1 MYLRILGGLDF
12 LSDGFVPAGEIRR
25 VLFENVNVEGMRG
38 RRRSG
43 VDALGI
49 LHFVSG
55 GLCPEVDAQ
64 CACQNYRPYELA
76 VFLICGFGWL
86 SLNLRV

>member
-1 MYLRILGGLDF
+1 MSG
-12 LSDGFVPAGEIRR
+12 GFVPAGRVSR

-55 GLCPEVDAQ
+55 VYAPSQMLNVRARIKDRMDSQ
-64 CACQNYRPYELA
+64 CFYL
-76 VFLICGFGWL
+76 
-86 SLNLRV
+86 

>member
-1 MYLRILGGLDF
+1 MVPGLSRAGVLNDFGWARF
-12 LSDGFVPAGEIRR
+12 LSNGCVPADETWR

-55 GLCPEVDAQ
+55 VYAPSQMLNVRARIKDRMDSQ
-64 CACQNYRPYELA
+64 CFYL
-76 VFLICGFGWL
+76 
-86 SLNLRV
+86 

>member
-1 MYLRILGGLDF
+1 MPALSRAGVLKDFGWARF
-12 LSDGFVPAGEIRR
+12 LSDGFVPAGKVRR

-55 GLCPEVDAQ
+55 GYAP
-64 CACQNYRPYELA
+64 R
-76 VFLICGFGWL
+76 
-86 SLNLRV
+86 

>member
-1 MYLRILGGLDF
+1 MGSSSPYKVPPARFHRWCRACRARVYLRILGGLDF
-12 LSDGFVPAGEIRR
+12 LSEGFVPTGRMWH

-55 GLCPEVDAQ
+55 GYAP
-64 CACQNYRPYELA
+64 R
-76 VFLICGFGWL
+76 
-86 SLNLRV
+86 

>member
-1 MYLRILGGLDF
+1 MVPGLSRTGVLKDFGWARF
-12 LSDGFVPAGEIRR
+12 LSDGFMPAGKMWR

-55 GLCPEVDAQ
+55 GYAS
-64 CACQNYRPYELA
+64 R
-76 VFLICGFGWL
+76 
-86 SLNLRV
+86 

>member
-1 MYLRILGGLDF
+1 MVPGLSRAGVLNDSGWARF
-12 LSDGFVPAGEIRR
+12 LSGGFVPAGRVSR

-55 GLCPEVDAQ
+55 IFAP
-64 CACQNYRPYELA
+64 R
-76 VFLICGFGWL
+76 
-86 SLNLRV
+86 